1 MTIGEQIKMAR
12 KKLGYTQA
20 EFAKRLGVTNA
31 SISLYERGVNIP
43 SVKILLKMSQLFD
56 IEFKELHVGEADYS
70 SEYDAITI
78 LNLIKRGVL
87 HPETAYSAIEFGD
100 IQEMVET
107 GISILEIPDTNT
119 SERLF
124 EVYLKALRDGTW
136 NTGGKNDEGNE

>member
-31 SISLYERGVNIP
+31 SLSRYENGINIP
-43 SVKILLKMSQLFD
+43 SVKILLKMSQVYG
-56 IEFKELHVGEADYS
+56 IEFDELPICGIDS
-70 SEYDAITI
+70 SAECDAIVI
-78 LNLIKRGVL
+78 LDLIKRGVL

-100 IQEMVET
+100 IKEMVEA
-107 GISILEIPDTNT
+107 GINILEIPDINT
-119 SERLF
+119 SERLL

-136 NTGGKNDEGNE
+136 NTGGKNDE